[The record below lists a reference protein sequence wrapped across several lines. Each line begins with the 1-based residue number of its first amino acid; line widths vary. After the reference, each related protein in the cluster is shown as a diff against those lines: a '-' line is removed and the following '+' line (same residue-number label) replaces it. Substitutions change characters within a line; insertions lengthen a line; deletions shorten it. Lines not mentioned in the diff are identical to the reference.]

1 MYVTMYIRNAQYVI
15 NYNDKAPLYMVCHF
29 LKMKGKFLQFLKE
42 PAVCVTP
49 RAFTF
54 ISFFSTAL
62 SDENLIN
69 GFTVQP
75 HLLEITFIK
84 NSLARTN
91 KFGMET

>member
-1 MYVTMYIRNAQYVI
+1 
-15 NYNDKAPLYMVCHF
+15 MVCHF
-29 LKMKGKFLQFLKE
+29 LKMKGKFLQFIKE

-49 RAFTF
+49 RAFKTF
-54 ISFFSTAL
+54 ISFFSAAL

-75 HLLEITFIK
+75 HLREITFTK
-84 NSLARTN
+84 NSLARAN